1 MHLRA
6 SVLPMSKGKR
16 GPVDQHQGKPRSPQA
31 KPKGMDTKGIHPT
44 TRKTGNVKMNK
55 LGKGADR
62 SKQKAGVLGTKPK
75 SIEGEYF

>member
-6 SVLPMSKGKR
+6 SVLPMSKGKK
-16 GPVDQHQGKPRSPQA
+16 GLVDQRQGKPRSPQA
-31 KPKGMDTKGIHPT
+31 KPKGMDAKGIHPA

-55 LGKGADR
+55 LGKGADH

-75 SIEGEYF
+75 SIEGKYF